1 MYTNGGRPMKLR
13 EMERDIILI
22 RLDQLKGNRTHT
34 ARSLGIGIR
43 TLQRKLRQYGVE
55 PGVSTG
61 RPNPTAVQAAEAGSA
76 SNI

>member
-1 MYTNGGRPMKLR
+1 MKLR

-43 TLQRKLRQYGVE
+43 TLQRKLRQYGVA
-55 PGVSTG
+55 PGTQVGKSSKTTTEAT
-61 RPNPTAVQAAEAGSA
+61 NVTA
-76 SNI
+76 I

>member
-1 MYTNGGRPMKLR
+1 MKLR

-55 PGVSTG
+55 PGTQAGKSSKTTTEATNV
-61 RPNPTAVQAAEAGSA
+61 TA
-76 SNI
+76 I